1 MSASLE
7 RGVAVFKEVLDTPMA
22 SFFSSCVHCG
32 LCAEACEFYVDTGDP
47 KYTPIHK
54 LDPLKRLWRQE
65 YTLLGRIAAAFGI
78 SRPITDG
85 ELAEWSE
92 LVYDSCTLCGRCS
105 MVCPVG
111 NDIAYMVRQMREG
124 MAMAGHAPEGL
135 VLSTTRTIKSGS
147 PMGVSLDTVKA
158 QIRHQEKETGE
169 TIPLDQPEVDYMVL
183 LSSME
188 VVNYPEYLGALAK
201 IFKQAGVSWTLSSDG
216 FEATNAGVQIGVSDL
231 AREIVQRVVDAA
243 EKLKVRGVVSPEC
256 GHAYTSLRWEGPN
269 LIGRAYNFEVVHVVE
284 LLDRLRQ
291 EGRLHTRG
299 KTDIPLT
306 FHDPCQL
313 VRRGGVIDQ
322 PRNLLRQVAS
332 DFRDVKDSGV
342 MNWCCGG
349 GGGVSANDRAEHLR
363 LAAFHQK
370 KEQLD
375 AVGVNTLVTACA
387 NCRVVM
393 EEALEAYHME
403 HVQVLGLTELVA
415 EHLAEAEEARKAA

>member
-1 MSASLE
+1 
-7 RGVAVFKEVLDTPMA
+7 
-22 SFFSSCVHCG
+22 
-32 LCAEACEFYVDTGDP
+32 
-47 KYTPIHK
+47 
-54 LDPLKRLWRQE
+54 
-65 YTLLGRIAAAFGI
+65 
-78 SRPITDG
+78 
-85 ELAEWSE
+85 
-92 LVYDSCTLCGRCS
+92 

-111 NDIAYMVRQMREG
+111 NDIAYMVRKMREG
-124 MAMAGHAPEGL
+124 MAVAGHAPEGL
-135 VLSTTRTIKSGS
+135 VLSTTRTIESGS

-169 TIPLDQPEVDYMVL
+169 RIPLDQADVDYLVL

-188 VVNYPEYLGALAK
+188 VVNYPEYLGAVAK
-201 IFKQAGVSWTLSSDG
+201 IFRQAGVTWTLSSEG
-216 FEATNAGVQIGVSDL
+216 FEATNAGIQIGVSDL

-256 GHAYTSLRWEGPN
+256 GHAYMALRWEGPN
-269 LIGRAYNFEVVHVVE
+269 LIGRPYNFEVVHIVE
-284 LLDRLRQ
+284 LLDRLRA
-291 EGRLHTRG
+291 EGRLRTRG
-299 KTDIPLT
+299 KSSTPLT

-322 PRNLLRQVAS
+322 PRSVLRLVAA
-332 DFRDVKDSGV
+332 DFRDVADRGV

-363 LAAFHQK
+363 LAAFRQK
-370 KEQLD
+370 KEQLE
-375 AVGVNTLVTACA
+375 AAGVTTLVTACA

-415 EHLAEAEEARKAA
+415 EHLDTEEVAA

>member
-1 MSASLE
+1 
-7 RGVAVFKEVLDTPMA
+7 
-22 SFFSSCVHCG
+22 
-32 LCAEACEFYVDTGDP
+32 
-47 KYTPIHK
+47 
-54 LDPLKRLWRQE
+54 
-65 YTLLGRIAAAFGI
+65 
-78 SRPITDG
+78 
-85 ELAEWSE
+85 
-92 LVYDSCTLCGRCS
+92 
-105 MVCPVG
+105 
-111 NDIAYMVRQMREG
+111 
-124 MAMAGHAPEGL
+124 
-135 VLSTTRTIKSGS
+135 
-147 PMGVSLDTVKA
+147 
-158 QIRHQEKETGE
+158 
-169 TIPLDQPEVDYMVL
+169 
-183 LSSME
+183 